1 MRMNLPKR
9 LNEYLGDRWILVV
22 EPTANYRTSLKQFL
36 ANLKAKKVKLVG
48 SVADARREM
57 LTTKVGLFIVEWAL
71 DEQNGIQ
78 FCRALRQEPAYKQ
91 TPYMLLSVENL
102 KMDVILAAEVD
113 ISGYLLK
120 PFSYEDFCAQL
131 DAMIRKK
138 TEPTQFAVTLDTAD
152 AMVERGELEAAEKLF
167 VDAIQQKSRSARA
180 YCGLARVSRARG
192 QAEQAMEHVK
202 QALALNAEYIEAYR
216 LMLEL
221 CVERKDRA
229 GIVQAA
235 SVLHQMSPNNPRYA
249 LLLAKTYLELNELE
263 GSENF
268 FRKTLALSPR
278 MAEAYKG
285 LGSVYLIQEEYERAV
300 KNFKKALDLDKG
312 DVSTLNALGLAYV
325 RMGQFKEGI
334 TRYLIAL
341 KLDPQDSR
349 VLFNVGQAY
358 EKRGDFER
366 ARWYYAQALVHKSG
380 FVKAQRGLERVEKR
394 TAGAAALRHELLED
408 ASIDFM
414 ESDDGDED
422 QASDL
427 KKSS

>member
-1 MRMNLPKR
+1 MRMSLPKR

-36 ANLKAKKVKLVG
+36 ANLKAKKVKLVS

-71 DEQNGIQ
+71 DEQNGLQ

-131 DAMIRKK
+131 DGMIRKK
-138 TEPTQFAVTLDTAD
+138 AEPTQFAVTLDTAD

-180 YCGLARVSRARG
+180 YCGLARVARARG
-192 QAEQAMEHVK
+192 QSEQALEHVK
-202 QALALNAEYIEAYR
+202 QALALNPEYIEAYR
-216 LMLEL
+216 LMLDL

-235 SVLHQMSPNNPRYA
+235 SVLHQMSPSNPRYA
-249 LLLAKTYLELNELE
+249 LLLAKSYLDLDQLE
-263 GSENF
+263 GSEKF

-300 KNFKKALDLDKG
+300 KSFKKALDLDKG
-312 DVSTLNALGLAYV
+312 DVATLNALGLAYV

-341 KLDPQDSR
+341 KIDPQDSR

-366 ARWYYAQALVHKSG
+366 ARWYYAQALVHKSD

-394 TAGAAALRHELLED
+394 TAGAAALRNELLED
-408 ASIDFM
+408 ASIDFL
-414 ESDDGDED
+414 EGDDDAED
-422 QASDL
+422 DSRNL